1 METVNVVISQDQ
13 VDLLLFTLL
22 ALSCSLAVCLGFLA
36 NEMGAK

>member
-1 METVNVVISQDQ
+1 MEYVTINPEQL
-13 VDLLLFTLL
+13 DLLLFALL